1 MIETLFQ
8 NTRIITANRTIE
20 RGWLLAHEGAIAA
33 FGEGESPPV
42 EGGLTVDAVGYTLLP
57 GFIDV
62 HVHGAVDADSM
73 DATPAALREMSRFYA
88 RHGVTSY
95 LVTTWTDTDARI
107 QRALENA
114 AACVGPQED
123 GATILG
129 VHLEGPYINAEKRGA
144 QREQDVR
151 RAEPAEALRY
161 LDTGVIRLLSLAP
174 EFEANHWL
182 ITECVKRGITVS
194 VAHTAATYAHMVKAV
209 SLGLTHSTHTYNAM
223 MPLTHRE
230 PGTVG
235 AVMTMPQIRCELIA
249 DNIHVHPAA
258 MQVLYQAKGPQG
270 VILITD
276 AVRCAGL
283 PDGDYSLDDRP
294 VMVRDGAVR
303 LPDGTLAGST
313 LTMERALQNFMRA
326 TGEPLETLWPTT
338 SLNAAR
344 AAHIA
349 DRKGSIEVG
358 KDADLV
364 LLNSDLEVQLTMA
377 EGRIV
382 YRSGD

>member
-1 MIETLFQ
+1 MLVD
-8 NTRIITANRTIE
+8 
-20 RGWLLAHEGAIAA
+20 AA
-33 FGEGESPPV
+33 
-42 EGGLTVDAVGYTLLP
+42 GLTALP

-62 HVHGAVDADSM
+62 HVHGAVDHDTM
-73 DATPAALREMSRFYA
+73 DARRESLQALAQFFA
-88 RHGVTSY
+88 RHGVTGF
-95 LVTTWTDTDARI
+95 LATTWTDTDTRI

-114 AACVGPQED
+114 AACLGPQEN
-123 GATILG
+123 GATLLG

-151 RAEPAEALRY
+151 RADRAEALRY
-161 LDTGVIRLLSLAP
+161 LDTSVIRLLSLAP

-182 ITECVKRGITVS
+182 ITECVRRGITVS
-194 VAHTAATYAHMVKAV
+194 AAHTASTYAHIVRAV
-209 SLGLTHSTHTYNAM
+209 ELGLTHSTHTYNAM
-223 MPLTHRE
+223 TPLTHRE

-235 AVMTMPQIRCELIA
+235 AVMSLPEIRCELIA
-249 DNIHVHPAA
+249 DNIHVHTAA
-258 MQVLYQAKGPQG
+258 MQVLYRAKGPSG

-283 PDGDYSLDDRP
+283 PDGDYTLDDRP
-294 VMVRDGAVR
+294 VVVREGAVR

-313 LTMERALQNFMRA
+313 LTMERALKNLMAA
-326 TGEPLETLWPTT
+326 TGDSLETLWPVT

-344 AAHIA
+344 AAGVA
-349 DRKGSIEVG
+349 DRKGSLETG

-364 LLNSDLEVQLTMA
+364 LLDSNLEVQMTMT

-382 YRSGD
+382 YRGVL